1 MVTRKVG
8 GILVARGGEVKSTF
22 QERSSLDRGLSLR
35 RRMRHDAD
43 DTRHTLRYHG
53 AARIDM
59 KKLDQEEKELLAEHE
74 RDEFKSVASEEVLR
88 RYRKYARATLTKN
101 KRVNIR
107 LSTLDLADIQA
118 RAAEEGLPYQTLMAS
133 VLHKFATG
141 RLVERKSKLASR
153 SRRSARNRNAA

>member
-1 MVTRKVG
+1 MKRLDREERELLG
-8 GILVARGGEVKSTF
+8 QYERGELKSVVKSEAT
-22 QERSSLDRGLSLR
+22 
-35 RRMRHDAD
+35 
-43 DTRHTLRYHG
+43 
-53 AARIDM
+53 
-59 KKLDQEEKELLAEHE
+59 
-74 RDEFKSVASEEVLR
+74 LR
-88 RYRKYARATLTKN
+88 RYREYARSTLTKN

-141 RLVERKSKLASR
+141 RLVERKSKLTSR